1 MNGFFIPHLEI
12 LPIEQK
18 ALLPQLNPLVSF
30 GYVLYGGTAVALQ
43 LGHRASVDFDFF
55 TERQL
60 DIKSLYST
68 LPLLKFA
75 TVLQQQADGLTVLHE
90 NSNGLGAVKLSFF
103 GGIDFGRVG
112 EPQFTEGG
120 VLLVASLEDLL
131 ATKLKVLLQR
141 VEAKDYQDI
150 AATLNA
156 GMKLENG
163 LAAARALFGK
173 EFQPSESLKALTYFQ
188 GGDLST
194 LSVEERHLLVEEVE
208 KVRQLPII
216 NRISNKLSN

>member
-12 LPIEQK
+12 LPIAQK

-30 GYVLYGGTAVALQ
+30 GFVLYGGTAVALQ

-90 NSNGLGAVKLSFF
+90 NSDGLGTVKLSFF

-150 AATLNA
+150 AAMLNA

>member
-1 MNGFFIPHLEI
+1 M
-12 LPIEQK
+12 
-18 ALLPQLNPLVSF
+18 PQLNPLVSF

-90 NSNGLGAVKLSFF
+90 NSDGLGTVKLSFF

-150 AATLNA
+150 AAMLNA

>member
-1 MNGFFIPHLEI
+1 MNGCFKPHFEI
-12 LPIEQK
+12 LPIAQK
-18 ALLPQLNPLVSF
+18 SLLSQLNPLISF
-30 GYVLYGGTAVALQ
+30 GFVLYGGTAVALQ

-75 TVLQQQADGLTVLHE
+75 TVLQQQADGLAVLHE
-90 NSNGLGAVKLSFF
+90 NSDGLGIVKLSFF

-112 EPQFTEGG
+112 EPQFIEGG
-120 VLLVASLEDLL
+120 VLLVASLDDLL

-150 AATLNA
+150 AAMLNA

-173 EFQPSESLKALTYFQ
+173 EFQPSESLKALVYFQ

-194 LSVEERHLLVEEVE
+194 LSVGEKRMLVEAVE

-216 NRISNKLSN
+216 NRISSKLSN